1 MATLN
6 ITIDPSS
13 INNSLSDIE
22 RKVISTSDRIRS
34 AFASAFAGTPSENI
48 TRINNTMDSTIKI
61 ANQMATSLDKV
72 NNKANEAAR
81 KYAEVTADLNSKIAA
96 FQGDSYASK
105 MAKIEE
111 QYLKYTKALKGSS
124 EELETWRS
132 LAEKDVNDKASQTI
146 DELNSRI
153 AEFANNTNE
162 YSDAMKK
169 ISQDYDNFAK
179 IVKAGTVELDKWR
192 ELAEI
197 NAGLNVFEKGVA
209 DYQKN
214 AKDAEKNSLET
225 AQAMRNMYKDMGE
238 SSNEYFSGQEVLLQ
252 QQADKYLKLG
262 VEQNIIDQWYWSEWE
277 KLNDKKILASDDFMA
292 GVGVAYRKSQED
304 LLTWGK
310 AGQKVFQDLQKA
322 GTTALSDGLF
332 KTLKG
337 DMNGFEDAWS
347 SFCDTL
353 LKTFTD
359 MIAQMIIQDLF
370 KMVFSSGTGTIN
382 ILGSGTGA
390 ATGSSDGGLLGGLST
405 LASLAGI
412 AKFLYNLPA
421 TVMALP
427 AQIAAIPGTLT
438 NMANVFTSMFS
449 GTAGPGVDMA
459 AIATEISSALA
470 NNTTATI
477 ANTVA
482 TGSGEGAAASTG
494 MLAGTTAMGLSIGA
508 AILTSWITDIYT
520 DSKDILAEADATLRD
535 EEAGKIRL
543 TKASREYM
551 KTLILQENFF
561 HNLDAWDN
569 IDKDGAIRQEEYEKW
584 IGSNQELLKMS
595 MTEYDHLVG
604 DQQKFWSEWIDH
616 FNAAIGRGD
625 SEGLIE
631 ISVDMA
637 SDTNQKIEQRM
648 YQLGFVGS
656 QIGWE
661 SSAVI
666 AMLAE
671 FKDQGVPWKSIND
684 ALIAYG
690 VTDTEVYK
698 RIYGEYTD
706 TNMGRIPW
714 EEFQAAFLSN
724 VTDSETIKRLEA
736 VYTSNIPWEDFML
749 LLKTIPGMSEDMMLK
764 IQAAVDPSQRWQ
776 DLEIPVDTS
785 GIPDFIPI
793 GQPIGGRA
801 TGGPVSRNTPY
812 IVGEIGPELFMPQES
827 GHILSN
833 ANMKKLMG
841 MGVHGFADGTTD
853 PFAPGGYW
861 YELFNTVNT
870 SSANNQEST
879 STPTQT
885 LAEWAAAYEKELKKM
900 LGLTNELGDA
910 LDTIN
915 DYYKEQIKIATELG
929 ATSEQLAQMEIDHAA
944 AKEKAIKDWMQ
955 TEVDYYNQMMGL
967 NSVLGDSLAEIQKHY
982 DEAAK
987 SAKAAGASEADLA
1000 AITEIAMAVKKKAI
1014 EDWLKTEIDYYNQ
1027 MMGLNSD
1034 LGDSLAEIDKHY
1046 ADAIAS
1052 AKAAGASEADLA
1064 DITKIA
1070 AAVKKKAEED
1080 YWKDAL
1086 AYYNGMMGLTSDLQ
1100 SSLDAAN
1107 AKFNEYA
1114 KAAEGNAE
1122 ELAAVEKARGEVLAK
1137 LYQEW
1142 LAALVKPFADLAA
1155 SMEDWYR
1162 GLSGRI
1168 GTVDANGNPV
1178 IGQGETGIAQSIRH
1192 LKDAGYNKPISASEI
1207 ITKYAGLNPG
1217 EADKYAAALQEY
1229 FTSISD
1235 ALMAAY
1241 ESLKTTRDSINQDI
1255 EDIRKSAL
1263 TSEELRKEYA
1273 NKLSVQNTESWK
1285 WAYNNTDS
1293 ENQSTMAAQ
1302 AHTVIM
1308 DYYNSEMTVLKTK
1321 HETEIANITAVRDK
1335 LKSLMYSSF
1344 NLSLPSAKQATSAQN
1359 YEKLYAAAKSPGA
1372 SSNDVSS
1379 YLSFADTYLQSSQD
1393 KYKSSDAYQN
1403 IYKKVMAEIG
1413 SIDTKPGVSIE
1424 DLTNDQTVEITK
1436 LNSDVTAAL
1445 GALGTLTE
1453 TSMGSVVKKLI
1464 DIYDILKGIGDSLE
1478 PDKNPDRSSEM
1489 LGADNALSIKK
1500 VTDILSNDANIQ
1512 THTMFGAVDPKTGE
1526 RPGTVSIAEL
1536 LLFYGNATAVW
1547 QNKLYDG
1554 LILWAGKELLAL
1566 NDIKNALVITAS
1578 DAAIQ
1583 LGIDFNGDKFI
1594 SVFEMLVYYCAL
1606 FYNQAKEHHTDLEKW
1621 ILNLASLMAIPT
1633 ENNEILLKS
1642 GADINDDKF
1651 VSLFELTFYY
1661 FEFFRTYL
1669 KDIELNTHSS
1679 GISEATKNDIIDTKY
1694 NVSEVLKRIKTMTDS
1709 GGSWILYVGQWVE
1722 SVIKNYANYVI
1733 NTLLYAFGGSS
1744 NSMNM
1749 SVSTNIEFNEKDDI
1763 TAFLASW
1770 AYDQETKPVT
1780 IKTNIEFNEKD
1791 YITAFLASWAYDQE
1805 TAPANIMAKTSFD
1818 MNDPTTALME
1828 NWFFGGG
1835 IPTAYATI
1843 ITTNI
1848 IRTVYESDPAPR
1860 EIVEEKF
1867 DFPVINRWPSF
1878 SDGGISYG
1886 ASSGY
1891 PAMLHGTEAVIPLPN
1906 GRTLPVEL
1914 KSTGSQ
1920 SQTDPEIKQ
1929 LLRILVANQAQDKYL
1944 SVDGRQFKIYVQE
1957 QADINRVNSNR
1968 RAGNDTRRIT

>member
-1 MATLN
+1 
-6 ITIDPSS
+6 
-13 INNSLSDIE
+13 
-22 RKVISTSDRIRS
+22 
-34 AFASAFAGTPSENI
+34 
-48 TRINNTMDSTIKI
+48 
-61 ANQMATSLDKV
+61 
-72 NNKANEAAR
+72 
-81 KYAEVTADLNSKIAA
+81 
-96 FQGDSYASK
+96 
-105 MAKIEE
+105 
-111 QYLKYTKALKGSS
+111 
-124 EELETWRS
+124 
-132 LAEKDVNDKASQTI
+132 
-146 DELNSRI
+146 
-153 AEFANNTNE
+153 
-162 YSDAMKK
+162 
-169 ISQDYDNFAK
+169 
-179 IVKAGTVELDKWR
+179 
-192 ELAEI
+192 
-197 NAGLNVFEKGVA
+197 
-209 DYQKN
+209 
-214 AKDAEKNSLET
+214 
-225 AQAMRNMYKDMGE
+225 
-238 SSNEYFSGQEVLLQ
+238 
-252 QQADKYLKLG
+252 
-262 VEQNIIDQWYWSEWE
+262 
-277 KLNDKKILASDDFMA
+277 
-292 GVGVAYRKSQED
+292 
-304 LLTWGK
+304 
-310 AGQKVFQDLQKA
+310 
-322 GTTALSDGLF
+322 
-332 KTLKG
+332 
-337 DMNGFEDAWS
+337 
-347 SFCDTL
+347 
-353 LKTFTD
+353 
-359 MIAQMIIQDLF
+359 
-370 KMVFSSGTGTIN
+370 
-382 ILGSGTGA
+382 
-390 ATGSSDGGLLGGLST
+390 
-405 LASLAGI
+405 
-412 AKFLYNLPA
+412 
-421 TVMALP
+421 
-427 AQIAAIPGTLT
+427 
-438 NMANVFTSMFS
+438 
-449 GTAGPGVDMA
+449 
-459 AIATEISSALA
+459 
-470 NNTTATI
+470 
-477 ANTVA
+477 
-482 TGSGEGAAASTG
+482 
-494 MLAGTTAMGLSIGA
+494 
-508 AILTSWITDIYT
+508 
-520 DSKDILAEADATLRD
+520 
-535 EEAGKIRL
+535 
-543 TKASREYM
+543 
-551 KTLILQENFF
+551 
-561 HNLDAWDN
+561 
-569 IDKDGAIRQEEYEKW
+569 
-584 IGSNQELLKMS
+584 
-595 MTEYDHLVG
+595 
-604 DQQKFWSEWIDH
+604 
-616 FNAAIGRGD
+616 
-625 SEGLIE
+625 
-631 ISVDMA
+631 
-637 SDTNQKIEQRM
+637 
-648 YQLGFVGS
+648 
-656 QIGWE
+656 
-661 SSAVI
+661 
-666 AMLAE
+666 
-671 FKDQGVPWKSIND
+671 
-684 ALIAYG
+684 
-690 VTDTEVYK
+690 
-698 RIYGEYTD
+698 
-706 TNMGRIPW
+706 
-714 EEFQAAFLSN
+714 
-724 VTDSETIKRLEA
+724 
-736 VYTSNIPWEDFML
+736 
-749 LLKTIPGMSEDMMLK
+749 
-764 IQAAVDPSQRWQ
+764 
-776 DLEIPVDTS
+776 
-785 GIPDFIPI
+785 
-793 GQPIGGRA
+793 
-801 TGGPVSRNTPY
+801 
-812 IVGEIGPELFMPQES
+812 
-827 GHILSN
+827 
-833 ANMKKLMG
+833 MKKLLG
-841 MGVHGFADGTTD
+841 MGVQGFADGTTD
-853 PFAPGGYW
+853 PAPFSDEW
-861 YELFNTVNT
+861 YAKYFPWQSDPDYEEPSTG
-870 SSANNQEST
+870 SST
-879 STPTQT
+879 STTQT
-885 LAEWAAAYEKELKKM
+885 LEEWFAAYTKELAKM
-900 LGLTNELGDA
+900 LGTTSELGDA
-910 LDTIN
+910 LATIN
-915 DYYKEQIKIATELG
+915 DYYTEQTKTATELG
-929 ATSEQLAQMEIDHAA
+929 ATSETLAQLLIDQES
-944 AKEKAIKDWMQ
+944 AKKKAIEDWLQ
-955 TEVDYYNQMMGL
+955 TETDYYNEMMGL
-967 NSVLGDSLAEIQKHY
+967 NTELGTSLSEIQKHY

-1000 AITEIAMAVKKKAI
+1000 AITEIAMAVKKKA
-1014 EDWLKTEIDYYNQ
+1014 
-1027 MMGLNSD
+1027 
-1034 LGDSLAEIDKHY
+1034 
-1046 ADAIAS
+1046 
-1052 AKAAGASEADLA
+1052 
-1064 DITKIA
+1064 
-1070 AAVKKKAEED
+1070 EEN

-1086 AYYNGMMGLTSDLQ
+1086 DYYNEMMGLTSGLQ

-1122 ELAAVEKARGEVLAK
+1122 KLAAIEKARGEVLAK

-1207 ITKYAGLNPG
+1207 TTKYAGLNPE

-1308 DYYNSEMTVLKTK
+1308 DYYNSEMTALKTK

-1344 NLSLPSAKQATSAQN
+1344 NLALPSAKQATSAQD

-1453 TSMGSVVKKLI
+1453 TSMGSVITKLI
-1464 DIYDILKGIGDSLE
+1464 DIYGILKGIGDLLE

-1489 LGADNALSIKK
+1489 LGADNAISLLK
-1500 VTDILSNDANIQ
+1500 VNEILSNDAVRQ
-1512 THTMFGAVDPKTGE
+1512 TDAMFGVVDPKTGE

-1547 QNKLYDG
+1547 QNKLYEG
-1554 LILWAGKELLAL
+1554 LILWAGAELLAL
-1566 NDIKNALVITAS
+1566 DGLKGGSMSTAQFKDMATNPGIANDDGIITVAE
-1578 DAAIQ
+1578 I
-1583 LGIDFNGDKFI
+1583 
-1594 SVFEMLVYYCAL
+1594 MTYYYLL

-1679 GISEATKNDIIDTKY
+1679 GISETTKNDIIDTKY
-1694 NVSEVLKRIKTMTDS
+1694 NVSEVLKRIKSMTDA

-1733 NTLLYAFGGSS
+1733 NTLLYAFGGMS

-1749 SVSTNIEFNEKDDI
+1749 SVSTDIEFNEKDDI

-1780 IKTNIEFNEKD
+1780 IKTDIEFNQKD
-1791 YITAFLASWAYDQE
+1791 DITAFLASWAYDQE
-1805 TAPANIMAKTSFD
+1805 TAPASIMARTYFD
-1818 MNDPTTALME
+1818 MRDPTTALME

-1848 IRTVYESDPAPR
+1848 IHTVYESDPAPR

-1878 SDGGISYG
+1878 ADGGISYG

-1920 SQTDPEIKQ
+1920 SQADPEIKQ

-1957 QADINRVNSNR
+1957 QADINRVNSKR